1 MKKKMQEK
9 TGLFTMIW
17 PIIVELLITGLIA
30 NTNQAILNDFSP
42 DAVAVTSSGSLIVTV
57 VLNLYCFISIGMTIL
72 LAPYVGAKRYEECKR
87 LISAALTVNVIL
99 GIIISFIGILLIPS
113 MIRIMNIP
121 EELHGVAKQYLLIS
135 IGFSFLQSILITINA
150 VFRSL
155 GEMKKVL
162 VTMIS
167 VSLICLIISKL
178 IYLFLPRTMQNMLLY
193 TLAGIIA
200 QLVGIII
207 FVVMLYRYKEMH
219 YRYSVKGLFYTI
231 RIMLPRI
238 LHYGIPAGF
247 EGLVYLISQT
257 TVVSFIGLL
266 GTEALLTKAFA
277 GNVYYYMAIT
287 TAATAAGASIVVGHL
302 IGAGKMEK
310 VHEIGRKV
318 IVIDFIITAFV
329 SLFLLIIGPKF
340 LRIYTED
347 TFILSTAMKIIFL
360 NVILELIKC
369 LTGNLIAILKAIGD
383 VGFPFMIVIL
393 GSIINIGI
401 SYCFGI
407 ALEFGLVGIWFG
419 YIADVLFRGVVS
431 WIRFRSIMRRW
442 SVKGE
447 TISVLGIS
455 EEAPSDDCF

>member
-1 MKKKMQEK
+1 MKEKIHEK
-9 TGLFTMIW
+9 TRLFSMIW

-30 NTNQAILNDFSP
+30 NANQAILNDFSP

-72 LAPYVGAKRYEECKR
+72 LAPYVGAKRYEECKS

-99 GIIISFIGILLIPS
+99 GVIISLIGILLIPS

-162 VTMIS
+162 ITMIS
-167 VSLICLIISKL
+167 ISLICLTISKL
-178 IYLFLPRTMQNMLLY
+178 ISLYLPRTVQSMILY
-193 TLAGIIA
+193 TLAGMIA
-200 QLVGIII
+200 QFIGIVI

-219 YRYSVKGLFYTI
+219 YRYSVKGLFHTI

-247 EGLVYLISQT
+247 EGLIYLVSQT
-257 TVVSFIGLL
+257 TVVSFIGIL
-266 GTEALLTKAFA
+266 GTDALLTKAFA

-302 IGAGKMEK
+302 IGAGKLDK
-310 VHEIGRKV
+310 VQEICRKV
-318 IVIDFIITAFV
+318 IVVDLIITAFV
-329 SLFLLIIGPKF
+329 SLFLLMVGPKI
-340 LRIYTED
+340 LRIYTDD
-347 TFILSTAMKIIFL
+347 TFILATAMKIIFFNL
-360 NVILELIKC
+360 ILELIKC
-369 LTGNLIAILKAIGD
+369 LTGNLIAILKAVGD

-419 YIADVLFRGVVS
+419 YIADVLFRGVAC
-431 WIRFRSIMRRW
+431 WIRFRRNMRRW
-442 SVKGE
+442 SVEGK
-447 TISVLGIS
+447 TISILGIS
-455 EEAPSDDCF
+455 E